1 MSCGMARNSR
11 SLNLAPIFLCWRR
24 LMISRVPRK
33 LFCPWTGRRI
43 AVMSNCSVD
52 QPATKRQ
59 SCSSEGLA
67 PRTSLLAPS
76 SQLFLLVSSQQSVV
90 LCRPRHF
97 PPCALLPA
105 PSLVLLPLTAYRL
118 PLRFFRP
125 RSSPLPLP
133 APRSKLPASF
143 ARIAPLCS

>member
-105 PSLVLLPLTAYRL
+105 PSLVLLPLTAYL
-118 PLRFFRP
+118 F
-125 RSSPLPLP
+125 
-133 APRSKLPASF
+133 ASF
-143 ARIAPLCS
+143 VPALRPYRSQLRAPSSQLLLLELLLFVLE